1 MFKLEIFCWILMF
14 TPVVQYIYNFCIYYS
29 MYTICMDTKG
39 WMELVTQVGV
49 CNYFWGI
56 SIKSWME
63 LDTKVFNLRFL
74 SLGISGSLRLR
85 LLARLAV
92 PASSLLLP
100 ASYPSF
106 LAFPAS
112 HPSPDIKSQPV
123 WRSETSL
130 FYKGRFFTKII
141 FVNRTHKSHKTMVN
155 LFLFVIRFRRV
166 IKST

>member
-1 MFKLEIFCWILMF
+1 
-14 TPVVQYIYNFCIYYS
+14 

-130 FYKGRFFTKII
+130 FNYLLKEDCLSKLFSSIEPLRAIK
-141 FVNRTHKSHKTMVN
+141 RSVN
-155 LFLFVIRFRRV
+155 LFRFVIRFRGV
-166 IKST
+166 LKSSKAESLEK